1 MLSAKVTCN
10 SHGQDS
16 SYFLG
21 WEEYEKNPYD
31 DINNPNGI
39 IQMGLAENQLSFD
52 LLESWL
58 QKNPEPLAF
67 KKHNNQS
74 TFKDLA
80 LFQDYHGLP
89 AFKNA
94 LVRFMSEI
102 RGNTVS
108 FDPNN
113 LVLTAGA
120 TSANETLMFCLA
132 DPGDAILIP
141 TPYYPGFDRDLKWRT
156 GAEIVP
162 IHCSSS
168 NGFKITKPALE
179 DAYKQAEK
187 QNLKVKGVLV
197 TNPSNPLGT
206 SLSLHELDL
215 LVNFITTKNIHLI
228 SDEIYSGTV
237 FSYPCF
243 TSIMEV
249 LKNRNLMNTEIAKRV
264 HIVYSL
270 SKDLGLPG
278 FRIGAIYSNDE
289 RVVSAATKMSS
300 FGLISSQ
307 TQYLLSEILS
317 DHLFT
322 KNYLSENRRRLRE
335 RHEKMVKSLQK
346 SGIRC
351 LQSNSGL
358 FCWVDMRHLLS
369 SETFEGEMELWSK
382 IVYEVG
388 LNISPGSSCH
398 CSEPG
403 WFRVCFAN
411 MSDATLDVAM
421 QRVKSFVDSI
431 VKKNIQ
437 SRHQQLLK
445 RDSRR
450 SKSLPKWVFEL
461 SFHQREVGDEL
472 KKDRALNPCGLEV
485 AYASWLWK
493 IIEYYHYYIFR
504 SFRHHHNIGA
514 TIATTGVAVGN
525 HAFQKWQ
532 ENDQLA
538 LLLVQSSL
546 NEEAIDE
553 DLSLKTYRGAWKAL
567 EAAYN
572 HNLI

>member
-1 MLSAKVTCN
+1 MLSEKVTCN

-31 DINNPNGI
+31 EFKNPNGI

-52 LLESWL
+52 LLQSWL
-58 QKNPEPLAF
+58 EKNPQAMAF
-67 KKHNNQS
+67 KNYNNQS
-74 TFKDLA
+74 IFKDLA

-94 LVRFMSEI
+94 LVKFMSEI
-102 RGNTVS
+102 RGGSVS
-108 FDPNN
+108 FNPNN

-120 TSANETLMFCLA
+120 TSANETLMFCLNN
-132 DPGDAILIP
+132 PGDAFLLP

-162 IHCSSS
+162 IQCSSL
-168 NGFKITKPALE
+168 NGFRITKSALE

-215 LVNFITTKNIHLI
+215 LVNFISSRNIHLV

-237 FSYPCF
+237 FSSPSF
-243 TSIMEV
+243 ISIMEV
-249 LKNRNLMNTEIAKRV
+249 LKNKNLMNTEIAKRV

-300 FGLISSQ
+300 FGLVSSQ
-307 TQYLLSEILS
+307 TQHLLSEILS
-317 DHLFT
+317 DQNFT
-322 KNYLSENRRRLRE
+322 KTYLSENRRRLKE
-335 RHEKMVKSLQK
+335 RHEMLVNGLKK
-346 SGIRC
+346 SGIWC
-351 LQSNSGL
+351 LPSNSGL

-369 SETFEGEMELWSK
+369 SNTFEGEMELWK
-382 IVYEVG
+382 MIVYQVR

-411 MSDATLDVAM
+411 MSEQTLDLAM
-421 QRVKSFVDSI
+421 QRVKSFVDSMA
-431 VKKNIQ
+431 KQDNQ
-437 SRHQQLLK
+437 SRHQKLMN
-445 RDSRR
+445 RNSRR
-450 SKSLPKWVFEL
+450 TKSLPKWVFEL
-461 SFHQREVGDEL
+461 SFHQQEI
-472 KKDRALNPCGLEV
+472 V
-485 AYASWLWK
+485 A
-493 IIEYYHYYIFR
+493 
-504 SFRHHHNIGA
+504 
-514 TIATTGVAVGN
+514 
-525 HAFQKWQ
+525 
-532 ENDQLA
+532 
-538 LLLVQSSL
+538 
-546 NEEAIDE
+546 NE
-553 DLSLKTYRGAWKAL
+553 R
-567 EAAYN
+567 
-572 HNLI
+572 

>member
-1 MLSAKVTCN
+1 MLSAKLTCN

-31 DINNPNGI
+31 EIKNPKGI

-58 QKNPEPLAF
+58 VQNTQPMAF
-67 KKHNNQS
+67 KNHNNQS
-74 TFKDLA
+74 IFKELA

-94 LVRFMSEI
+94 LVKFMSEI
-102 RGNTVS
+102 RGGSVS

-120 TSANETLMFCLA
+120 TSVNETLMFCLA
-132 DPGDAILIP
+132 NPGDAFLLP

-162 IHCSSS
+162 IHCSSIY
-168 NGFKITKPALE
+168 GFRITKSTLE
-179 DAYKQAEK
+179 EAYKQAEK
-187 QNLKVKGVLV
+187 QNLKVQGVLV

-206 SLSLHELDL
+206 TLSLHELDL
-215 LVNFITTKNIHLI
+215 LVSFISSKNIHLI

-237 FSYPCF
+237 FSSPSF
-243 TSIMEV
+243 ISIMEV
-249 LKNRNLMNTEIAKRV
+249 LKNKKLMNTEIAKQV

-300 FGLISSQ
+300 FGLVSSQ

-317 DHLFT
+317 NQKFT
-322 KNYLSENRRRLRE
+322 KTYLSENRRRLKE
-335 RHEKMVKSLQK
+335 RHEMLVKGLK
-346 SGIRC
+346 RSGIAC
-351 LQSNSGL
+351 LPSNSGL
-358 FCWVDMRHLLS
+358 FCWVDMSHLLS
-369 SETFEGEMELWSK
+369 SNTFEGEMELWKK

-411 MSDATLDVAM
+411 MSEETLNLAM
-421 QRVKSFVDSI
+421 KRVKAFVDSMA
-431 VKKNIQ
+431 KQNNN
-437 SRHQQLLK
+437 SGHQKLMK
-445 RDSRR
+445 RNSRR
-450 SKSLPKWVFEL
+450 TKSQPKWVFEL
-461 SFHQREVGDEL
+461 SFHQRQILADE
-472 KKDRALNPCGLEV
+472 R
-485 AYASWLWK
+485 
-493 IIEYYHYYIFR
+493 
-504 SFRHHHNIGA
+504 
-514 TIATTGVAVGN
+514 
-525 HAFQKWQ
+525 
-532 ENDQLA
+532 
-538 LLLVQSSL
+538 
-546 NEEAIDE
+546 
-553 DLSLKTYRGAWKAL
+553 
-567 EAAYN
+567 
-572 HNLI
+572 